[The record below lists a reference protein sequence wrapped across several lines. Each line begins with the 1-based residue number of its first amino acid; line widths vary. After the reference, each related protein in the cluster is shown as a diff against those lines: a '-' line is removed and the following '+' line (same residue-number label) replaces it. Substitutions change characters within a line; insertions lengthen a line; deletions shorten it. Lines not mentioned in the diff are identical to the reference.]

1 MAVEIREPDP
11 SSYDELV
18 DLRMARTPRLRRT
31 QAEWNFVHAD
41 EMEVFAVR
49 AAYTSPG
56 TPQAGALAGW
66 GNTVRGPWFPPGFAI
81 VNIVVAREHERNG
94 VGGALYRT
102 LVETLP
108 PSIDTLG
115 IGIDDDDPAS
125 LEVALAHGYEVVQ
138 HGIESELPL
147 VDLPEPDLAP
157 DVTVEDVTPLQFPD
171 EDEVEAMLVDSQT
184 NPEADEGFV
193 SRLADY
199 RRMTAKA
206 EQPIAALAR
215 VDGAPAA
222 ILIGEISE
230 GTLGIAYTGVGKRF
244 RGRNL
249 AFTLK
254 QYGHLLAAE
263 AGATLCHTMNEESN
277 AGIRHVNAK
286 LGYRITGGVY
296 RTRRARR

>member
-11 SSYDELV
+11 TSYDALV
-18 DLRMARTPRLRRT
+18 ELRMARSPRLRRA

-49 AAYTSPG
+49 AAYVDG
-56 TPQAGALAGW
+56 VLAGW
-66 GNTVRGPWFPPGFAI
+66 GNTLRGPWFPPGFAI
-81 VNIVVAREHERNG
+81 VNVTVSREHERRG
-94 VGGALYRT
+94 VGGALYRA
-102 LVETLP
+102 LVTTLP
-108 PSIDTLG
+108 PSVEMLG
-115 IGIDDDDPAS
+115 VGVEDDDPAS

-138 HGIESELPL
+138 HGIDSELPL
-147 VDLPEPDLAP
+147 VDLPEPELAP
-157 DVTVEDVTPLQFPD
+157 GVTVEDATSLQFPD
-171 EDEVEAMLVDSQT
+171 EDEVEEMLVDSQT
-184 NPEADEGFV
+184 NPEAAEGFV

-222 ILIGEISE
+222 IIIGEISE
-230 GTLGIAYTGVGKRF
+230 GVLGIAYTGVGKRF

-254 QYGHLLAAE
+254 QYGHRLAAE

-286 LGYRITGGVY
+286 LGYVVTGGVY
-296 RTRRARR
+296 RTRGRRELVT